1 MTNKYKISELAKL
14 ETLPQSL
21 KEAVERAEKSE
32 FLADRLPEHMLE
44 RFIAIEKELIIEY
57 ERAADKEQFETARYF
72 YHL

>member
-1 MTNKYKISELAKL
+1 
-14 ETLPQSL
+14 
-21 KEAVERAEKSE
+21 
-32 FLADRLPEHMLE
+32 MLE

>member
-1 MTNKYKISELAKL
+1 MKV
-14 ETLPQSL
+14 
-21 KEAVERAEKSE
+21 AVERAEKSE